1 MQIFKKILYL
11 LSSRER
17 KYASLLILMI
27 LIMALFDMIGVA
39 SVMPFIAVLANP
51 NVIETNFILI
61 NLYKF
66 LGRFGVENNK
76 QFIAALGILSFVL
89 LVASLVFKTVT
100 TYLQVRFA
108 YMREYTIGKR
118 LLEGYLRQP
127 YTWFLNHHSD
137 DVKKTILSEVDQVV
151 GNAINPLIDLIAKSA
166 LTISLIFL
174 LIIIDPK
181 LAIIVGFTLSFIYG
195 ILFYFIRSYLNQ
207 IGKERLKSNR
217 LRFIVV
223 NEFFAAIKEIK
234 IGGLEKV
241 YVDRFSN
248 SAKTYSKNQATGI
261 IISHLPRFF
270 VEAITFGGVFLMI
283 IYLIT
288 KTGSFADTLP
298 IVTLYVFA
306 GYRLMPAL
314 QQIYVCLTQLS
325 FVGSSVDNLYN
336 NIKELKLVN
345 LKQNQKIV
353 SLNKAIN
360 LKNVYYQYLNSKK
373 TALKNI
379 NMTIPAKSIVGIV
392 GPTGSGKTTL
402 VEIILG
408 LLEVQQGTLQID
420 EQIIKKNNYRSWQRS
435 IGYVPQYIYLVDDT
449 VVANIAFGVDP
460 QNINQK
466 AVEKAAR
473 IANLH
478 EFITNE
484 LPELYK
490 TKIGERG
497 VKLSGGQRQRFG
509 IARALYHNPKVLIL
523 DEATSSLDNLTE
535 KSVMEAIN
543 NLKDMT
549 IIIIAHR
556 LSTVK
561 NCDITFILE
570 KGKLEKI
577 EYSKNFITNNKSFVL
592 PAKSG
597 GYFLKT

>member
-1 MQIFKKILYL
+1 
-11 LSSRER
+11 
-17 KYASLLILMI
+17 
-27 LIMALFDMIGVA
+27 MALFDMIGVA

-379 NMTIPAKSIVGIV
+379 NMTII
-392 GPTGSGKTTL
+392 KT
-402 VEIILG
+402 
-408 LLEVQQGTLQID
+408 
-420 EQIIKKNNYRSWQRS
+420 
-435 IGYVPQYIYLVDDT
+435 PDD
-449 VVANIAFGVDP
+449 
-460 QNINQK
+460 
-466 AVEKAAR
+466 
-473 IANLH
+473 
-478 EFITNE
+478 
-484 LPELYK
+484 
-490 TKIGERG
+490 
-497 VKLSGGQRQRFG
+497 
-509 IARALYHNPKVLIL
+509 
-523 DEATSSLDNLTE
+523 
-535 KSVMEAIN
+535 
-543 NLKDMT
+543 
-549 IIIIAHR
+549 
-556 LSTVK
+556 
-561 NCDITFILE
+561 
-570 KGKLEKI
+570 
-577 EYSKNFITNNKSFVL
+577 
-592 PAKSG
+592 
-597 GYFLKT
+597 FLKINFKLLNGTPITLPTLWPTHSCAIKGQSPFR

>member
-11 LSSRER
+11 LSSQER
-17 KYASLLILMI
+17 KYASLLIFMI
-27 LIMALFDMIGVA
+27 LIMSLFDMIGVA
-39 SVMPFIAVLANP
+39 SVMPFISVLANP
-51 NVIETNFILI
+51 GVIETNLILI

-66 LGRFGVENNK
+66 LEKFGIESYK
-76 QFIAALGILSFVL
+76 QFIVALGFISFFL
-89 LVASLVFKTVT
+89 LVFSLVFKTFT

-108 YMREYTIGKR
+108 YMREYTIGR
-118 LLEGYLRQP
+118 HLLEVYLHQP

-137 DVKKTILSEVDQVV
+137 DVKKTVLSEVDQVV
-151 GNAINPLIDLIAKSA
+151 GNAINPLMDLIAKST
-166 LTISLIFL
+166 LTIFLIFL

-181 LAIIVGFTLSFIYG
+181 LAIIVGFTISFIYG
-195 ILFYFIRSYLNQ
+195 LFFYFIRGYLNQ

-217 LRFIVV
+217 LRFMTVSEI
-223 NEFFAAIKEIK
+223 FGAIKEIK
-234 IGGLEKV
+234 LGGLEKV
-241 YVDRFSN
+241 YIDRFSN
-248 SAKTYSKNQATGI
+248 SAKIFSKNQATGI
-261 IISHLPRFF
+261 IIAHLPRFF
-270 VEAITFGGVFLMI
+270 VEAVTFGGVFLMI
-283 IYLIT
+283 IYLVS
-288 KTGSFADTLP
+288 KKGSFADSLP

-314 QQIYVCLTQLS
+314 QQIYVCLTQIS
-325 FVGSSVDNLYN
+325 FAGSSVDNLYN

-345 LKQNQKIV
+345 SNQSKKRNV

-360 LKNVYYQYLNSKK
+360 LRNVYYQYPNSKK
-373 TALKNI
+373 AALKNI

-408 LLEVQQGTLQID
+408 LLEVQQGKLQID
-420 EQIIKKNNYRSWQRS
+420 EQIITKNNYRSWQSS

-466 AVEKAAR
+466 AVENAAK

-484 LPELYK
+484 LPELYR

-523 DEATSSLDNLTE
+523 DEATSSLDSLTE
-535 KSVMEAIN
+535 KSVMEAVN
-543 NLKDMT
+543 NLRNIT

-556 LSTVK
+556 LSTIK
-561 NCDITFILE
+561 NCDITFFLE

-577 EYSKNFITNNKSFVL
+577 KFSRNFIKYNKN
-592 PAKSG
+592 
-597 GYFLKT
+597 

>member
-1 MQIFKKILYL
+1 
-11 LSSRER
+11 
-17 KYASLLILMI
+17 
-27 LIMALFDMIGVA
+27 MALFDMIGVA

-592 PAKSG
+592 PTKSG